1 MNTLILYGMYI
12 YNDFI
17 LVVYARS
24 IFSKHLNIFLS
35 DYKKL
40 KMSLIIALRIK
51 SFIITRNI

>member
-17 LVVYARS
+17 LVVNARL
-24 IFSKHLNIFLS
+24 KHLNIFLS

-40 KMSLIIALRIK
+40 KMSLLIALRIK
-51 SFIITRNI
+51 SFIITRKI